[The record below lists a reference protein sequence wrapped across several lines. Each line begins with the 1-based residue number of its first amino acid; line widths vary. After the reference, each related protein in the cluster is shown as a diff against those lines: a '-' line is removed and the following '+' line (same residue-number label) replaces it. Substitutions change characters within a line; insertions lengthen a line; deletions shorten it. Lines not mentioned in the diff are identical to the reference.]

1 MIKNITI
8 RGRLVGMLAF
18 ASLALIAI
26 GSAGL
31 WGMRMSHKGL
41 ETVYKDRVVALE
53 RLAKIDRLTLSS
65 RSLLDR
71 TILSRDDSEIDWN
84 TAELNRNIDQVSKLW
99 AEFLK
104 TRLTYEEKTLAL
116 QFTADRQALVD
127 NGFRPAAEALRAK
140 NFDEASTIITFEVH
154 GLHGPVAEGIR
165 KLIELQTKV
174 AKVEYEESDAL
185 NRNLQLIG
193 VVAMAA
199 GITVFAI
206 VGILLLRAIVVPL
219 DRAVRVAAE
228 VAKGELDRK
237 IEVSRRDE
245 IGRLLN
251 ELNTMSGSLRS
262 LVRDVRDGSSSVATT
277 ASEIAR
283 GNSDLSNR
291 TEEQASTLEETASS
305 MEELATTVK
314 QNADYAKQANELAS
328 GASNIAERG
337 GRMMTEVTQTM
348 SGIANASSKISE
360 IIGVID
366 GIAFQTNILALN
378 AAVEA
383 ARAGE
388 AGRGFAVV
396 ASEVRALAQRSADA
410 AKEIKGLIQNS
421 ASRVSEGNKLVERA
435 GDTMAEIVTAV
446 RHVSDVISEI
456 AAANQE
462 QLAGIEQVS
471 RAVSQMDHVVQQN
484 AALVEQ
490 SAAAAENQSAQAEA
504 LVKAVARFRLGDE
517 APAPAP
523 APSDAPPSE
532 EKPDERKSP
541 ALASELPREPAPAS
555 ARKERRRPRLPLSF
569 AMSAPEAA
577 DWKTF

>member
-8 RGRLVGMLAF
+8 RGRLIGMLAF

-26 GSAGL
+26 GGAGL

-53 RLAKIDRLTLSS
+53 RLARIDRLTLSS

-71 TILSRDDSEIDWN
+71 TILSRDDSEIEWN

-99 AEFLK
+99 NEFLK

-116 QFTADRQALVD
+116 QWTADRQALVD

-154 GLHGPVAEGIR
+154 SLHGPVAEGIR

-199 GITVFAI
+199 GIIVFAI
-206 VGILLLRAIVVPL
+206 IGILLLRAIVVPL
-219 DRAVRVAAE
+219 DRAVRVAAK
-228 VAKGELDRK
+228 VAKGELDKK

-245 IGRLLN
+245 IGRLLV
-251 ELNTMSGSLRS
+251 ELNTMSESLRS

-348 SGIANASSKISE
+348 SGIATASSKISE

-517 APAPAP
+517 AAGPAPA
-523 APSDAPPSE
+523 SSEAPPSE
-532 EKPDERKSP
+532 EKPDEQKSP
-541 ALASELPREPAPAS
+541 ALASELPQEPAPVS

-569 AMSAPEAA
+569 AMEGPET

>member
-1 MIKNITI
+1 MIRNITI
-8 RGRLVGMLAF
+8 RGRLIGMLAF
-18 ASLALIAI
+18 ASLALVAI
-26 GSAGL
+26 GGAGL
-31 WGMRMSHKGL
+31 WGMRMSHQGL

-53 RLAKIDRLTLSS
+53 RLAKIDRLSLSS

-71 TILSRDDSEIDWN
+71 TILSPEDSQIEWN
-84 TAELNRNIDQVSKLW
+84 LDELNRNIDQVSKLW
-99 AEFLK
+99 DDFLK

-116 QFTADRQALVD
+116 QWTADRQALVE

-140 NFDEASTIITFEVH
+140 KFDEASSTITFEVH
-154 GLHGPVAEGIR
+154 SLQGPVADGIK
-165 KLIELQTKV
+165 KLMELQTKV
-174 AKVEYEESDAL
+174 AKAEYDESDAL
-185 NRNLQLIG
+185 NRKLQLIG
-193 VVAMAA
+193 VAAMAV
-199 GITVFAI
+199 GIAVFAA

-228 VAKGELDRK
+228 VAKGELGNK
-237 IEVSRRDE
+237 IEVRRRDE
-245 IGRLLN
+245 IGRLLT
-251 ELNTMSGSLRS
+251 ELNTMSESLRS

-283 GNSDLSNR
+283 GNADLSNR

-314 QNADYAKQANELAS
+314 QNADYAKQANELAA

-337 GRMMTEVTQTM
+337 GQMMAEVTNTM
-348 SGIANASSKISE
+348 SGIATASSKISE

-421 ASRVSEGNKLVERA
+421 ASRVGEGSKLVERA

-517 APAPAP
+517 AAGPAPAGSQEPP
-523 APSDAPPSE
+523 AEEESDDEKAP
-532 EKPDERKSP
+532 
-541 ALASELPREPAPAS
+541 AIASEPPQEPSPAS

-569 AMSAPEAA
+569 AMGSPEAE
-577 DWKTF
+577 WKTF